1 MAEKSYNQIL
11 KDLEQKKYSPVYFL
25 TGDEPYFIDL
35 VSDYIEKNLLDE
47 SEKSFNQSIFYGKD
61 SDIANVINSCNR
73 FPMMAEKQLVILRE
87 AQELGDLEK
96 QIDVTKAGKKV
107 SINLLE
113 EYVKNP
119 TPSTVFVICFK
130 YKKLDGRKSLA
141 KTMIAHSEYLNSQ
154 KIKENQVPE
163 WIKNFF
169 AEQNQAIEEKAAVLM
184 ANHLG
189 TDLSKIINETNKLVV
204 SKSSKSAIT
213 ENDVYE
219 FVGISREYNIF
230 EFVDSILKKN
240 TLKAFEITK
249 YFGEHPKENPFPQ
262 TIAMLFSNFS
272 NLITY
277 HNLPDKS
284 GKAGIAALRVAPF
297 VFEKI
302 AFSSRIYSYEK
313 CAEIIHLLRI
323 YDLKFKGVDAY
334 NADPADL
341 LLELVYKILL

>member
-1 MAEKSYNQIL
+1 MAEKSYTQIL
-11 KDLEQKKYSPVYFL
+11 KELEQKKYSPVYFL
-25 TGDEPYFIDL
+25 SGDEPYFIDL
-35 VSDYIEKNLLDE
+35 VADYIEKHLLDE

-61 SDIANVINSCNR
+61 SEVANVINSCKR
-73 FPMMAEKQLVILRE
+73 FPMMAEKQLVIIRE

-96 QIDVTKAGKKV
+96 QIDVVKGGKKV

-119 TPSTVFVICFK
+119 TPSTVLVVCFK
-130 YKKLDGRKSLA
+130 YKKLDGRKSLS
-141 KTMIAHSEYLNSQ
+141 KTMVANSEYLNSQ
-154 KIKENQVPE
+154 KIKDHQVPE

-169 AEQNQAIEEKAAVLM
+169 AEKNQAIEEKAAVLM

-204 SKSSKSAIT
+204 AKSSKSAIT

-219 FVGISREYNIF
+219 FVGISREYNVF

-240 TLKAFEITK
+240 TFKVFEIAK
-249 YFGEHPKENPFPQ
+249 YFGSHPKENPFPQ

-284 GKAGIAALRVAPF
+284 GKAGVTALRVAPF

-302 AFSSRIYSYEK
+302 ALSSKNYSYEK
-313 CAEIIHLLRI
+313 CAVIIHLLRI

-334 NADPADL
+334 NADPGDL
-341 LLELVYKILL
+341 LLELVFQILL

>member
-1 MAEKSYNQIL
+1 MAEKSYIQIL

-25 TGDEPYFIDL
+25 CGDEPYFIDL
-35 VSDYIEKNLLDE
+35 ISEYIENNLLDE
-47 SEKSFNQSIFYGKD
+47 SEKSFNQTIFYGKD
-61 SDIANVINSCNR
+61 SETGNIINACNR
-73 FPMMAEKQLVILRE
+73 FPMMAERQLVVIRE
-87 AQELGDLEK
+87 AQELPDIEK
-96 QIDVTKAGKKV
+96 QSEIIKGGKKV

-119 TPSTVFVICFK
+119 TPSTVLVVCFK
-130 YKKLDGRKSLA
+130 YKKLDGRKSLG
-141 KTMIAHSEYLNSQ
+141 KTMIAKSEYLFSQ

-169 AEQNQAIEEKAAVLM
+169 AERNQAIEEKAAVLM

-189 TDLSKIINETNKLVV
+189 TDLSKIINETNKLIVAKN
-204 SKSSKSAIT
+204 SNSAIT

-230 EFVDSILKKN
+230 EFVDSILNKK

-249 YFGEHPKENPFPQ
+249 YFGAHPKEHPFPA
-262 TIAMLFSNFS
+262 TIAMLFANFS
-272 NLITY
+272 NLVTY
-277 HNLPDKS
+277 HHLTDKS
-284 GKAGIAALRVAPF
+284 AKAGIPAMKVAPF

-302 AFSSRIYSYEK
+302 ANSSRIYPYEK
-313 CAEIIHLLRI
+313 CAAIIHLIRI
-323 YDLKFKGVDAY
+323 YDLKFKGVDAN

-341 LLELVYKILL
+341 LLELVYQIMM